1 MIRQLKEVNW
11 EDNIVLV
18 SVPMTIA
25 MMIFSYSISLGIAWG
40 FITYV
45 IATIATGKI
54 REISWGT
61 WILLLSL

>member
-1 MIRQLKEVNW
+1 
-11 EDNIVLV
+11 
-18 SVPMTIA
+18 MTIA

-54 REISWGT
+54 IEISWAT
-61 WILLLSL
+61 WVLFIVFVTFLLFGL